1 MLIWKDMEE
10 TVVNERRKHMP
21 AYKDKKTGKWYASF
35 YFENWNNVREKKM
48 KRGFETKKDAL
59 EWEREFLRQTN
70 VDFDMKFESFVEIYI
85 SDIKQRI
92 RESTFMTKEN
102 IIRKKIVPFFINK
115 KMSAITA
122 KDIIQWQNGLMIYR
136 DEKGKG
142 YSPVYLKTIHN
153 QLSAIFNHAV
163 KYYDLKSNPAAK
175 AGNMG
180 DKDGAEVNFWTKE
193 EYSKFSEAMM
203 DKPLSFYA
211 FEVLYWC
218 GIRLGELLALTPED
232 FDFKNATLRINK
244 SYQRIGKKDVITE
257 PKTKKSKRVIK
268 IPKFLCEEIQE
279 YIKMLYGIQPTDRI
293 FTITKSYLH
302 HEMDRGAKEAGVKR
316 IKIHAIRHSHI
327 SHLIDLGFSAVAIA
341 DRVGHESIDI
351 TYKYAHLFPSKQIE
365 MVEKLENE
373 KDGFYS
379 DLKK

>member
-1 MLIWKDMEE
+1 
-10 TVVNERRKHMP
+10 MP

-85 SDIKQRI
+85 SDIKQRV
-92 RESTFMTKEN
+92 RENTFITKEN
-102 IIRKKIVPFFINK
+102 IIRKKIVPFFKNK
-115 KMSAITA
+115 KMNAITA
-122 KDIIQWQNGLMIYR
+122 KDVIQWQNGLMIYR
-136 DEKGKG
+136 DENGKG

-163 KYYDLKSNPAAK
+163 KYYDLKSNPAVK

-180 DKDGAEVNFWTKE
+180 NKDGAEVNFWTKE

-211 FEVLYWC
+211 FEMLYWC

-232 FDFKNATLRINK
+232 FDFKNGTLRINK
-244 SYQRIGKKDVITE
+244 SYQRIGVKHQKE
-257 PKTKKSKRVIK
+257 WQKKRVWK
-268 IPKFLCEEIQE
+268 
-279 YIKMLYGIQPTDRI
+279 
-293 FTITKSYLH
+293 
-302 HEMDRGAKEAGVKR
+302 
-316 IKIHAIRHSHI
+316 
-327 SHLIDLGFSAVAIA
+327 
-341 DRVGHESIDI
+341 
-351 TYKYAHLFPSKQIE
+351 KY
-365 MVEKLENE
+365 
-373 KDGFYS
+373 
-379 DLKK
+379 